1 MKKKLY
7 TFESLENK
15 DLDGFVKKIFYA
27 DFFTEGAFVKL
38 YKRIVTLEKGQK
50 LDVDD
55 LKGLREMTALLY
67 DEKTVLSKDEY
78 NLFVK
83 IIDKLLYS
91 FFDKDN
97 K

>member
-7 TFESLENK
+7 EYKSLKNK

-27 DFFTEGAFVKL
+27 DFFNDGAFVKL
-38 YKRIVTLEKGQK
+38 YKRIATLEKGQK
-50 LDVDD
+50 LDLDD
-55 LKGLREMTALLY
+55 LAGLKEMIALLF

-83 IIDKLLYS
+83 IIENLINNS
-91 FFDKDN
+91 
-97 K
+97 